1 MTSSYFQGS
10 SDGSSN
16 AEMAPDI
23 GCHFMHLWCSVT
35 DRFKALANKPLG
47 SPSKETPAPSKKTPA
62 PAPSSSLLFFMTC
75 YKSLRHSRTDYLLD
89 GFTFKQ

>member
-16 AEMAPDI
+16 AEMAPDT

-35 DRFKALANKPLG
+35 DRFKALANKPVG

-62 PAPSSSLLFFMTC
+62 PAPSLLSPLL
-75 YKSLRHSRTDYLLD
+75 YDLLQESRHSRTDYLFD